1 MVDEILD
8 LYQGFLSTWGHMLSF
23 SVTGGTEKIV
33 GFWFAWGG
41 EISTQVDIG
50 FNQCVFMNLLT

>member
-41 EISTQVDIG
+41 RSVPR
-50 FNQCVFMNLLT
+50 LTLALINAYS

>member
-41 EISTQVDIG
+41 GDQYPG
-50 FNQCVFMNLLT
+50 

>member
-41 EISTQVDIG
+41 AQYPDRYYIDITLS
-50 FNQCVFMNLLT
+50 FEKH